1 MTAKAVVAVV
11 VLAVAGRSRQSGL
24 ARPAACITGENFGTP
39 PWVLLPTAPPK
50 QPSSGRMLEMWV
62 CALPCARATWVKSLL

>member
-39 PWVLLPTAPPK
+39 PWSRACSGVLTKTSARPPPPVLP
-50 QPSSGRMLEMWV
+50 
-62 CALPCARATWVKSLL
+62 